1 MPYAVDPKDELRGS
15 STLMNEADLVI
26 AMRDSGKDGLRVLWT
41 IKQRYGK
48 EVAVG
53 LRFVENDGRL
63 VLQGREIAAAEAES
77 KVEKAIRDIEEYL
90 ADKPYAVSRQ
100 ELIKNLP
107 YSESTIKRALNI
119 AVKMGKV
126 VHVERGL
133 YSLPAKLGLEQLG

>member
-1 MPYAVDPKDELRGS
+1 MD
-15 STLMNEADLVI
+15 NF
-26 AMRDSGKDGLRVLWT
+26 KDGPRNLTT

-48 EVAVG
+48 EVAVE

-63 VLQGREIAAAEAES
+63 VLQGREIATAEAES
-77 KVEKAIRDIEEYL
+77 KVEKAIRHIEEYL

-107 YSESTIKRALNI
+107 YSESTIKRALYI